1 MDKSL
6 TRQVF
11 EKISAI
17 VALLNS
23 SASLQ
28 VFMAAVQQQLATL
41 IYAENIYLA
50 LTEPK
55 GKYITFPF
63 YQDVHNDFTLEQL
76 EAIPLEQLF
85 STLTF
90 YAMKQKKVCVL
101 SDTDIEQLIAKGQV
115 QVLGQLPK
123 QWLCFPLVHQ
133 TQFIG
138 VFVMQSYRRADEYQG
153 LVIDM
158 LAAISQVLASAL
170 VVFRS
175 HADLL
180 SAHRALIQ
188 QQGLLELQVN
198 ERTRELY
205 SRVQQLKAEVNRN
218 QQLQAELVFKAQHDA
233 LTGLYNREYLNQLL
247 ANQDSGFAYCAF
259 VDLDGFKA
267 VNDAYG
273 HHCGDLLLVS
283 IAGLLHQCC
292 GDNVVAI
299 RNGGDEFIL
308 LLGNLPLNEVTAVL
322 EHLLGQ
328 ISAIR
333 NIEGHPVQIGASI
346 GLSVGTTGM
355 PLATLLTRA
364 DNAMYQAKQ
373 AGKQRYQIAH

>member
-11 EKISAI
+11 EKISVI

-90 YAMKQKKVCVL
+90 YAMKQKKLCVL

-188 QQGLLELQVN
+188 QQGLLEQQVN

-205 SRVQQLKAEVNRN
+205 SRVQQLKAEVDRN
-218 QQLQAELVFKAQHDA
+218 QQLQAELVFKTQHDA

-247 ANQDSGFAYCAF
+247 ANQSCGFAYCAF

-283 IAGLLHQCC
+283 IAGVLQQCC
-292 GDNVVAI
+292 GDNAVAI

-308 LLGNLPLNEVTAVL
+308 LLGNLPLNEVTAML

-333 NIEGHPVQIGASI
+333 SIEGHPVQIGASI

-355 PLATLLTRA
+355 PLAALLTRA

>member
-90 YAMKQKKVCVL
+90 YAMKQKKLCVL

-188 QQGLLELQVN
+188 QQGLLEQQVN

-292 GDNVVAI
+292 GDNAVAI

-308 LLGNLPLNEVTAVL
+308 LLGDLPLNEVTAML
-322 EHLLGQ
+322 EHLLSQ

-333 NIEGHPVQIGASI
+333 NIEGHAVQIGASI

-355 PLATLLTRA
+355 PLAALLTRA